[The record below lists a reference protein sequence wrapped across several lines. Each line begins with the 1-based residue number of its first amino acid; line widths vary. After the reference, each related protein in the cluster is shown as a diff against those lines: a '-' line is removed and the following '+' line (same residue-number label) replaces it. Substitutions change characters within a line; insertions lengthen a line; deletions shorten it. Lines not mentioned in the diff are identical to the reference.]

1 MAKYLMNFIKIEY
14 ERVGANT
21 NITPRE
27 VIRDFIELLDILY
40 QNPDKKFADII
51 GNEKFEFAKGDNV
64 EEEENKEFEDFEI

>member
-1 MAKYLMNFIKIEY
+1 MN
-14 ERVGANT
+14 
-21 NITPRE
+21 
-27 VIRDFIELLDILY
+27 ILY

>member
-1 MAKYLMNFIKIEY
+1 MDFIKIEY

-40 QNPDKKFADII
+40 QNPNKKFADII
-51 GNEKFEFAKGDNV
+51 GDEKFEFAKGDNT
-64 EEEENKEFEDFEI
+64 EEEENSEFEDFEV